1 MYSSSNLVKQ
11 KLMAEVEVTMSDGST
26 MIGNFFLNPQERIV
40 DMLNDDRQ
48 FLPFANEDGTVTVI
62 AKAAIHSIRPAQQT
76 VDKLQ
81 EAPRRIG
88 Q

>member
-1 MYSSSNLVKQ
+1 MYSSSSLVKQ

-26 MIGNFFLNPQERIV
+26 LRGNFFLNPQERIV

-48 FLPFANEDGTVTVI
+48 FLPFANDDGIVTVI
-62 AKAAIHSIRPAQQT
+62 AKSAINSIRPVQQKIE
-76 VDKLQ
+76 KLN